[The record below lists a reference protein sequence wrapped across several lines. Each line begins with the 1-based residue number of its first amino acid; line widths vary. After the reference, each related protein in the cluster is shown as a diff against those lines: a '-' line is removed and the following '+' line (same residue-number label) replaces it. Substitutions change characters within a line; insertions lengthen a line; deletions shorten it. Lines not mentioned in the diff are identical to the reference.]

1 MPSRRHILFAALA
14 CALPLPTAAR
24 SSNKWRIEFSEGA
37 NSDGVIV
44 FRVSEEQRQP
54 IEVSAQ
60 VSDGFGENHVARTA
74 RDAFRE
80 QLPPD
85 RFHVEIDDGE
95 DVLVKARRGTGRFEI
110 ELLESTPRGVRINL
124 DRE

>member
-1 MPSRRHILFAALA
+1 MPSGRHILLAALA

-24 SSNKWRIEFSEGA
+24 PSNKWRIEFSEGA

-44 FRVSEEQRQP
+44 FRVSEEQREP
-54 IEVSAQ
+54 IEVSAC
-60 VSDGFGENHVARTA
+60 VSDGFGENRVARTV
-74 RDAFRE
+74 RDSFRE
-80 QLPPD
+80 QLQPD
-85 RFHVEIDDGE
+85 RFHVDIDDGE

-110 ELLESTPRGVRINL
+110 ELLESTPRGVRINF